1 MTLADISIKVEMPR
15 RRAVASLYKST
26 ANKLGLGPEGG
37 DYECFVLFATQ
48 EADEQGCTPVFVCEF
63 LNGRVG
69 NVYTERVSFIDTD
82 DKGDIV
88 DDRD

>member
-1 MTLADISIKVEMPR
+1 MDIAIKVELPR
-15 RRAVASLYKST
+15 RRAVASVDKSI
-26 ANKLGLGPEGG
+26 ANRLGLGPEGG

-48 EADEQGCTPVFVCEF
+48 ESDEQGCTPVFVCEF
-63 LNGRVG
+63 LNGCVG
-69 NVYTERVSFIDTD
+69 NIYTGRVSFIDTD